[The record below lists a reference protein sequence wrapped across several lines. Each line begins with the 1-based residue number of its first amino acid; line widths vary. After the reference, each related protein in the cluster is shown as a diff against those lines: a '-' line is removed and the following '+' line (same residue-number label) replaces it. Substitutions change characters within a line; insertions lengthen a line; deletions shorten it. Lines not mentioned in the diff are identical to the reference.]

1 MSTYNDASLIYYPS
15 GYKASKAYS
24 LKPTDGSGDLTF
36 TRAST
41 ATRVNKSG
49 LIESVATGVPRID
62 FTGGGCGKL
71 LLEPQRT
78 NLLTQSENL
87 STAAWAKANLTVS
100 LSSVLSPNGTTFAYK
115 LTNDAIVGNHFTRNT
130 ITVSSGLSYTL
141 SCFIKKGTR
150 SIVTI
155 ADGFNTNELAT
166 FDLINVTATNKN
178 IGTNSTIASYNND
191 WYKCSVSIFVAS
203 TSLGFMLFSG
213 NTYAGGDT
221 SGDFYA
227 WGCQIEQGTYPTSYI
242 PTTTTA
248 VTRVADRLS
257 RNNIYTN
264 GLITASG
271 GTWFVELQ
279 SNFSVTN
286 FATDRGVFIGDTT
299 AGTANALA
307 IRRLSSGRN
316 QIVKVISGSSTN
328 LFTTTTDTVKI
339 AIKWNV
345 TTADLFVNGV
355 KVVSS
360 TAFAATI
367 MENLGT
373 RASEEPYQFIQ
384 SMMLF
389 PTPKSDAELIAL
401 TTI

>member
-1 MSTYNDASLIYYPS
+1 M
-15 GYKASKAYS
+15 
-24 LKPTDGSGDLTF
+24 GS
-36 TRAST
+36 
-41 ATRVNKSG
+41 
-49 LIESVATGVPRID
+49 
-62 FTGGGCGKL
+62 
-71 LLEPQRT
+71 
-78 NLLTQSENL
+78 
-87 STAAWAKANLTVS
+87 
-100 LSSVLSPNGTTFAYK
+100 
-115 LTNDAIVGNHFTRNT
+115 
-130 ITVSSGLSYTL
+130 
-141 SCFIKKGTR
+141 
-150 SIVTI
+150 
-155 ADGFNTNELAT
+155 
-166 FDLINVTATNKN
+166 
-178 IGTNSTIASYNND
+178 
-191 WYKCSVSIFVAS
+191 
-203 TSLGFMLFSG
+203 
-213 NTYAGGDT
+213 YA
-221 SGDFYA
+221 
-227 WGCQIEQGTYPTSYI
+227 TSYI
-242 PTTTTA
+242 KTTSTA
-248 VTRVADRLS
+248 VTRVADGFS

-264 GLITASG
+264 GLITSSG

-279 SNFSVTN
+279 GNISVTN
-286 FATDRGVFIGDTT
+286 SSTDRGVFVADTI

-373 RASEEPYQFIQ
+373 RGSEEPYQFIQ

-389 PTPKSDAELIAL
+389 PTPKSDAYLLDL